1 MNWDVGGGSFASVSI
16 CTAMAVARWSLVLL
30 AMVRFPSSEECIS
43 VSSSKDDATEKRLYK
58 KLYFRGKKI
67 ETF

>member
-43 VSSSKDDATEKRLYK
+43 VSSSKDDANIPRKDKTKIYSMAEKRLY
-58 KLYFRGKKI
+58 
-67 ETF
+67 